1 MNRKEKILAGLDL
14 ASSVGAEIGPLC
26 NPLVEKADGEI
37 IYVDYCDAESLRKH
51 YAGNPSVDVD
61 KIVETDAI
69 WGQRTLAETLQ
80 RPVDFIV
87 ASHVIEHVPDLITW
101 LRELSSALKSNG
113 QVRLAVPDKRFT
125 FDLLRRETE
134 LADVLDSYI
143 LSARVPK
150 PHAIL
155 DYYLNA
161 TQVDPMAAWRGELSE
176 SNVKRPNTFEQ
187 AMAMARDAASNG
199 TYHDAHCWVFTP
211 RSFAQLFEQLAALG
225 LVQFACDRF
234 FDTEINTIEF
244 FVWLRPE
251 SDTEKVVASWRRMAS
266 EAKPFSN
273 ARNLRQLSG
282 SFAIRARRVA
292 SPLRALSTRVMRSLQ
307 SGSR

>member
-1 MNRKEKILAGLDL
+1 MDRKQKILAGLDL
-14 ASSVGAEIGPLC
+14 SSSVGAEIGPLC
-26 NPLVEKADGEI
+26 NPLVAKTDGDI
-37 IYVDYCDAESLRKH
+37 IYVDYCDADSLRKH

-69 WGQRTLAETLQ
+69 WGQRTLAETLK

-87 ASHVIEHVPDLITW
+87 ASHVIEHVPDLIAW
-101 LRELSSALKSNG
+101 LREFSHALRPSG
-113 QVRLAVPDKRFT
+113 QVRLAIPDKRFT

-134 LADVLDSYI
+134 LSDVLDSYI
-143 LSARVPK
+143 LSARVPT

-161 TQVDPMAAWRGELSE
+161 TPVDPIAAWRGQLNEN
-176 SNVKRPNTFEQ
+176 NVKRSDTFEE

-211 RSFAQLFEQLAALG
+211 RSFAKLLEQLSTLG

-234 FDTEINTIEF
+234 FDTDVNTIEF

-251 SDTEKVVASWRRMAS
+251 TDTLKIVSSWQRMAS
-266 EAKPFSN
+266 EAKTLPGRSRRPF
-273 ARNLRQLSG
+273 LD
-282 SFAIRARRVA
+282 A
-292 SPLRALSTRVMRSLQ
+292 SATGTWKVTKPLRALSRRLFRSIRT
-307 SGSR
+307 GSR

>member
-1 MNRKEKILAGLDL
+1 MDRREKMLAGIDL
-14 ASSVGAEIGPLC
+14 TRSVGAEIGALC
-26 NPLVEKADGEI
+26 NPLVTKDDGDI
-37 IYVDYCDAESLRKH
+37 IYVDYADADSLRKH

-69 WGQRTLAETLQ
+69 WGKQTLAETLK

-101 LRELSSALKSNG
+101 LRELRDALTADG
-113 QVRLAVPDKRFT
+113 QVRLAIPDKRFT

-134 LADVLDSYI
+134 LSDVLDSYVT
-143 LSARVPK
+143 SARVPK

-161 TQVDPMAAWRGELSE
+161 TPVDPMAAWRGELNE
-176 SNVKRPNTFEQ
+176 SNVKRPNNFEP
-187 AMAMARDAASNG
+187 AMAMARDAAING

-211 RSFAQLFEQLAALG
+211 RSFANLMEQLSALE

-234 FDTEINTIEF
+234 INTEFNTIEF
-244 FVWLRPE
+244 FVSLRPE
-251 SDTEKVVASWRRMAS
+251 TDTEKVVASWQRIAS
-266 EAKPFSN
+266 EAREAVSVLPSHKV
-273 ARNLRQLSG
+273 ATL
-282 SFAIRARRVA
+282 RARA
-292 SPLRALSTRVMRSLQ
+292 SRALQNPLRAISSRLRGARVAK
-307 SGSR
+307 